1 MGEVAMTEALRLSDL
16 KAGDRARVTAIKAEA
31 SIQQRL
37 QEMGIT
43 RGESLVVEK
52 MAPLGDPMELLIRSY
67 HLSLRRE
74 EGACIYVEKEG

>member
-1 MGEVAMTEALRLSDL
+1 MNTSLRLSDL
-16 KAGDRARVTAIKAEA
+16 SAGDRARVVSIRAEA
-31 SIQQRL
+31 SIRQRL

-43 RGESLVVEK
+43 RGETLVVEK

-74 EGACIYVEKEG
+74 EGACIFVEKEG